1 MPEGWPRSSV
11 AAGLVATAL
20 PSRVKQTRLAASRSE
35 TNVAVSLLRAVGPV
49 RPRSPWEDE
58 KPANVELLR
67 PQDAFFLYT
76 ETARVQQHVGGL
88 ALLGPR
94 ASGPISVSDV
104 EERLRNEFP
113 RHPRLGQVLS
123 WPARG
128 LARPA
133 WVPAEELRLSDHLR
147 QATLPAPGG
156 EQALLEYVASVMA
169 RPLDRSKPLWQIH
182 IIDGL
187 PDGRQACLIKIHHAV
202 ADGVGAL
209 RVVSSLYDEESAEAA
224 GNHSSPLAT
233 ASADDGPE
241 ANGAAVG
248 ISSVEHQRGAGLGR
262 ASGFA
267 TASAI
272 QLADP
277 YLALAKWARRAH
289 ASPKRVR
296 RRATEVGAGLWEL
309 MRRGPA
315 AQSPLNG
322 DVGPRRRVALVHA
335 PLEGIDELCH
345 RYRASRNDVVVAA
358 VLEGLQPVLAAD
370 HGAGP
375 ADGAAGAGGH
385 RADAPSTIRVM
396 IPVSMRTLA
405 QRYLPGS
412 WTAALSA
419 DLPVGPMSPSE
430 RLSLVRQATGRL
442 KRSHQ
447 AAGAAFVMSA
457 VGLWAP
463 PALHARAARAAY
475 CSRWFNLVITNL
487 SGPRHTVHL
496 FGAPV
501 EMAYP
506 IVPLASG
513 IGLTVGAMSWRDQM
527 AVALTADPGLVPG
540 LDAVAETV
548 GSCLTRE
555 PTSWV
560 ATPATSRT

>member
-1 MPEGWPRSSV
+1 M
-11 AAGLVATAL
+11 
-20 PSRVKQTRLAASRSE
+20 
-35 TNVAVSLLRAVGPV
+35 
-49 RPRSPWEDE
+49 
-58 KPANVELLR
+58 ELLR

-88 ALLGPR
+88 ALLGQRP
-94 ASGPISVSDV
+94 SGPIQLSDIEDRV
-104 EERLRNEFP
+104 RAEFP

-133 WVPAEELRLSDHLR
+133 WVPAAKLCLVDHLH

-156 EQALLEYVASVMA
+156 EEELLEYVASVMA
-169 RPLDRSKPLWQIH
+169 RPLDRSKPMWQIH
-182 IIDGL
+182 LIDGL

-209 RVVSSLYDEESAEAA
+209 RVVSSLYDEEGAEPPE
-224 GNHSSPLAT
+224 NHSSPSLKGTDGNRDDAPPG
-233 ASADDGPE
+233 APSARH
-241 ANGAAVG
+241 GA
-248 ISSVEHQRGAGLGR
+248 RLGR
-262 ASGFA
+262 AFGFA

-277 YLALAKWARRAH
+277 YLALAQWAKRAR

-296 RRATEVGAGLWEL
+296 RRASDVGAGLWEL

-322 DVGPRRRVALVHA
+322 EVGPRRRVVLVHA

-345 RYRASRNDVVVAA
+345 LYRASRNDVVLAA
-358 VLEGLQPVLAAD
+358 VMEGLQPVLAGD
-370 HGAGP
+370 QGPGAGNGSV
-375 ADGAAGAGGH
+375 GANG
-385 RADAPSTIRVM
+385 RRPDARSTVRVM

-430 RLSLVRQATGRL
+430 RLSLVREATGRL

-463 PALHARAARAAY
+463 PSLHARAARAAY

-487 SGPRHTVHL
+487 SGPRQMVHL

-527 AVALTADPGLVPG
+527 AVALTADPGLVPA
-540 LDAVAETV
+540 LDSVAETV
-548 GSCLTRE
+548 QSCLTRA